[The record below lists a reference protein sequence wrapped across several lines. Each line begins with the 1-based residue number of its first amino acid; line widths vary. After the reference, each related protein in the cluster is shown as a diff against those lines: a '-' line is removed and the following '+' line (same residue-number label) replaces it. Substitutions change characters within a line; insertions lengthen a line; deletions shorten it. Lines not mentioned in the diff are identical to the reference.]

1 LDVKA
6 IKKKEKSMNSSF
18 YTKILITLFGLNFL
32 PSLGIAATDATGP
45 STLDMITSPIGIFSL
60 ILFVLAYAFVMA
72 EEFTHFRKSKPVILA
87 ATIIWVLIA
96 YHASKDPHLSEIHW
110 AETQFR
116 HVVLEF
122 AELFFFLFVAMAY
135 VNALTER
142 RMFDAL
148 CAWLSNNNFSYKKI
162 FLISG
167 VIAFFLSPIADNLT
181 TALILGTVVMVA
193 GKGNKKFVVPGLIN
207 IVVAA
212 NAGGAFS
219 PFGDITTLM
228 VWQRGFVS
236 FFDFFNIFLPS
247 VINYAVP
254 AAIMY
259 FAIPNEIPKGDGK
272 SVTILPGGNV
282 IAFLGILTIT
292 LTVTGHNL
300 LHMPPVLG
308 MMFGLG
314 MLGTYGYFLKT
325 KFPDKNKFDIFVIT
339 GRAEWDTLLFF
350 YGILVAVGGL
360 ASLGY
365 LKLISDDMYV
375 TLGATYANILVGILS
390 AIIDNIPIVYAVLT
404 AHPSMDMGQWLLITL
419 TAGVGGSLLSIGSAA
434 GVALMG
440 QARGVY
446 TFFAHLKWAW
456 AILLGYAAS
465 IVVHLWMNKHLFDLI
480 PLEK

>member
-1 LDVKA
+1 
-6 IKKKEKSMNSSF
+6 M
-18 YTKILITLFGLNFL
+18 NFL
-32 PSLGIAATDATGP
+32 PKLTLSFLTILLTSLLPQITLAAEGSGGP
-45 STLDMITSPIGIFSL
+45 TSLDMITSPAGIFC
-60 ILFVLAYAFVMA
+60 IIIFIVAYAFVMA

-87 ATIIWVLIA
+87 ATLIWVIIA
-96 YHASKDPHLSEIHW
+96 YVASQDPSIGAKW

-135 VNALTER
+135 VNSLTER

-193 GKGNKKFVVPGLIN
+193 GRGNKAFVVPGLIN

-247 VINYAVP
+247 VVNYVVP
-254 AAIMY
+254 AAFMY
-259 FAIPNEIPKGDGK
+259 FAIPNEVPKGDGK
-272 SVTILPGGNV
+272 KVTILPGGNV

-292 LTVTGHNL
+292 LTVTAHNV

-325 KFPDKNKFDIFVIT
+325 KYPEKNKFDIFVIT

-365 LKLISDDMYV
+365 LKLISDDMYI

-456 AILLGYAAS
+456 AILLGYAAC
-465 IVVHLWMNKHLFDLI
+465 IIVHLWLNADLFDLV
-480 PLEK
+480 PLER

>member
-1 LDVKA
+1 
-6 IKKKEKSMNSSF
+6 M
-18 YTKILITLFGLNFL
+18 NFL
-32 PSLGIAATDATGP
+32 SKLTLSFLTILLTSLLPQLAMAAEGSSGP
-45 STLDMITSPIGIFSL
+45 TSLDMITSPAGIFC
-60 ILFVLAYAFVMA
+60 IIIFIVAYAFVMA

-87 ATIIWVLIA
+87 ATLIWVIIA
-96 YHASKDPHLSEIHW
+96 YVASQDPSIGAKW

-135 VNALTER
+135 VNSLTER

-162 FLISG
+162 FVISG
-167 VIAFFLSPIADNLT
+167 IIAFFLSPIADNLT

-193 GKGNKKFVVPGLIN
+193 GRGNKAFVVPGLIN

-236 FFDFFNIFLPS
+236 FFDFFNIFVPS
-247 VINYAVP
+247 VVNYIVP
-254 AAIMY
+254 AAFMY
-259 FAIPNEIPKGDGK
+259 FAIPNEVPKGDGK
-272 SVTILPGGNV
+272 KVTILPGGKV

-292 LTVTGHNL
+292 LTVTGHNV
-300 LHMPPVLG
+300 LHMPPILG

-325 KFPDKNKFDIFVIT
+325 RYPEKNKFDIFAIT

-404 AHPSMDMGQWLLITL
+404 AHPAMDMGQWLLITL

-456 AILLGYAAS
+456 AILLGYAAC
-465 IVVHLWMNKHLFDLI
+465 IVVHLMMNAHLFDLV
-480 PLEK
+480 PLER

>member
-1 LDVKA
+1 MKYL
-6 IKKKEKSMNSSF
+6 KKIFICSTVLFLNLIYSNFAHAASDSNEPLSLNMIASPLGVF
-18 YTKILITLFGLNFL
+18 CIL
-32 PSLGIAATDATGP
+32 
-45 STLDMITSPIGIFSL
+45 
-60 ILFVLAYAFVMA
+60 LFVVAYGFVMA
-72 EEFTHFRKSKPVILA
+72 EEYTHYRKSKPVILA
-87 ATIIWVLIA
+87 ATFIWGAIA
-96 YHASKDPHLSEIHW
+96 FYASSDPNLSTHW
-110 AETQFR
+110 AEKQFK
-116 HVVLEF
+116 HLILEF
-122 AELFFFLFVAMAY
+122 AELFFFLFVAMTF
-135 VNALTER
+135 VNSLTER
-142 RMFDAL
+142 KMFDAL
-148 CAWLSNNNFSYKKI
+148 CSWLSNNKFSYKKI
-162 FLISG
+162 FWVTG

-181 TALILGTVVMVA
+181 TALILGTVVLVV
-193 GKGNKKFVVPGLIN
+193 GRGNKNFITIGMIN
-207 IVVAA
+207 IVVSA

-247 VINYAVP
+247 VVNYIIPATIMSLFISNRVP
-254 AAIMY
+254 
-259 FAIPNEIPKGDGK
+259 EGDGK
-272 SVTILPGGNV
+272 KVTILPGGKV
-282 IAFLGILTIT
+282 IAALGILTISV
-292 LTVTGHNL
+292 TVTGHQV
-300 LHMPPVLG
+300 LHMPPVFG

-314 MLGTYGYFLKT
+314 LLGTYGYFLKT
-325 KFPDKNKFDIFVIT
+325 RHPEKSKFDIFVQT

-350 YGILVAVGGL
+350 YGILVCVGGL

-375 TLGATYANILVGILS
+375 TLGPTYANILVGFLS

-446 TFFAHLKWAW
+446 TFFSHLKWSW

-465 IVVHLWMNKHLFDLI
+465 IIVHLWLNADLFDGI
-480 PLEK
+480 PLER

>member
-1 LDVKA
+1 MIHIQK
-6 IKKKEKSMNSSF
+6 N
-18 YTKILITLFGLNFL
+18 ILNYLFTILVFFTPELVLSADGE
-32 PSLGIAATDATGP
+32 GP
-45 STLDMITSPIGIFSL
+45 LYIDKITSPIGIICL
-60 ILFVLAYAFVMA
+60 ALFVIAYGFVMA

-87 ATIIWVLIA
+87 ATAIWGIIA
-96 YHASKDPHLSEIHW
+96 FYASTDPSLSTHW
-110 AETQFR
+110 AEGKFK
-116 HVVLEF
+116 HLILEF
-122 AELFFFLFVAMAY
+122 AELFFFLFVAMTY

-142 RMFDAL
+142 KMFDAL

-162 FLISG
+162 FLITG

-193 GKGNKKFVVPGLIN
+193 GQGNKKFIVPGLIN

-236 FFDFFNIFLPS
+236 FFDFFAIFLPS
-247 VINYAVP
+247 AVNYVIP
-254 AAIMY
+254 ATIMY
-259 FAIPNEIPKGDGK
+259 FAIPNEVPKGDGK
-272 SVTILPGGNV
+272 KVKIEPGGSV
-282 IAFLGILTIT
+282 IALLGILTISI
-292 LTVTGHNL
+292 TVMGHQA
-300 LHMPPVLG
+300 LHMPPVFG
-308 MMFGLG
+308 MMFGLA

-325 KFPDKNKFDIFVIT
+325 RHPGKNKFDIFELT
-339 GRAEWDTLLFF
+339 GKAEWDTLLFF
-350 YGILVAVGGL
+350 YGILVCVGGL

-375 TLGATYANILVGILS
+375 TLGATNANILVGILS

-446 TFFAHLKWAW
+446 TFFAHLKWSW
-456 AILLGYAAS
+456 AILIGYAAS
-465 IVVHLWMNKHLFDLI
+465 IVVHLWLNADLFDLV
-480 PLEK
+480 PLDRK

>member
-1 LDVKA
+1 MFFFRSV
-6 IKKKEKSMNSSF
+6 
-18 YTKILITLFGLNFL
+18 LFLFFVSLTGFL
-32 PSLGIAATDATGP
+32 PDLAFATSDGVGP
-45 STLDMITSPIGIFSL
+45 TSLDMITSPIGIICL
-60 ILFVLAYAFVMA
+60 VLFVIAYAFVMT
-72 EEFTHFRKSKPVILA
+72 EEFTHFRKCKPVILA
-87 ATIIWVLIA
+87 ATLIWVLIA
-96 YHASKDPHLSEIHW
+96 YHASNDPNIPSHW
-110 AETQFR
+110 AEQQFR

-122 AELFFFLFVAMAY
+122 AELFFFLFVAMAF
-135 VNALTER
+135 VNSLTER
-142 RMFDAL
+142 KMFDAL
-148 CAWLSNNNFSYKKI
+148 CAWLSNNGFSYKKI
-162 FLISG
+162 FIISG
-167 VIAFFLSPIADNLT
+167 IIAFFLSPIADNLT

-193 GKGNKKFVVPGLIN
+193 GRGNKAFVVPGLIN

-236 FFDFFNIFLPS
+236 FFDFFNIFVPS
-247 VINYAVP
+247 VINYVIP

-259 FAIPNEIPKGDGK
+259 FAIPNEVPKGDGK
-272 SVTILPGGNV
+272 KVTILPGGKV
-282 IAFLGILTIT
+282 IALLGILTIT
-292 LTVTGHNL
+292 LTVTAHNV
-300 LHMPPVLG
+300 LHMPPILG

-325 KFPDKNKFDIFVIT
+325 KFPGKNKFDIFVIT

-365 LKLISDDMYV
+365 LNLISGGMYE
-375 TLGATYANILVGILS
+375 TLGPTYANILVGILS

-404 AHPSMDMGQWLLITL
+404 AHPAMDMGQWLLITL

-465 IVVHLWMNKHLFDLI
+465 IVVHLLMNQHLFDEI
-480 PLEK
+480 PLAR

>member
-1 LDVKA
+1 
-6 IKKKEKSMNSSF
+6 MNF
-18 YTKILITLFGLNFL
+18 LTKILSKFPIFL
-32 PSLGIAATDATGP
+32 VALVSPSLVLAASSDGP
-45 STLDMITSPIGIFSL
+45 ATLDMITSPIGIACL
-60 ILFVLAYAFVMA
+60 LLFIIAYGFVMA

-87 ATIIWVLIA
+87 ATAIWAMIA
-96 YHASKDPHLSEIHW
+96 FYASSDPSLSVHW
-110 AETQFR
+110 AEGKFK
-116 HVVLEF
+116 HLILEF
-122 AELFFFLFVAMAY
+122 AELFFFLFVAMTY

-142 RMFDAL
+142 KMFDAL
-148 CAWLSNNNFSYKKI
+148 CSWLSNNNFSYKKI
-162 FLISG
+162 FVITG

-181 TALILGTVVMVA
+181 TALILGTVVTVA
-193 GKGNKKFVVPGLIN
+193 GRGNKAFIVPALIN
-207 IVVAA
+207 IVVSA

-247 VINYAVP
+247 VVNYVIP
-254 AAIMY
+254 AAIIY
-259 FAIPNEIPKGDGK
+259 FAIPNEVPKGDGK
-272 SVTILPGGNV
+272 KVIVQPGGNV
-282 IAFLGILTIT
+282 IAILGILTISI
-292 LTVTGHNL
+292 TVAGHQV
-300 LHMPPVLG
+300 LHMPPVFG

-325 KFPDKNKFDIFVIT
+325 RYPGKNKFDIFELT
-339 GRAEWDTLLFF
+339 GKAEWDTLLFF
-350 YGILVAVGGL
+350 YGILVCVGGL
-360 ASLGY
+360 AAVGY

-375 TLGATYANILVGILS
+375 TLGATYANILVGFLS

-446 TFFAHLKWAW
+446 TFFAHLRWSW
-456 AILLGYAAS
+456 AILIGYAAS
-465 IVVHLWMNKHLFDLI
+465 VACHLWLNADLFDMV
-480 PLEK
+480 PLEKPY